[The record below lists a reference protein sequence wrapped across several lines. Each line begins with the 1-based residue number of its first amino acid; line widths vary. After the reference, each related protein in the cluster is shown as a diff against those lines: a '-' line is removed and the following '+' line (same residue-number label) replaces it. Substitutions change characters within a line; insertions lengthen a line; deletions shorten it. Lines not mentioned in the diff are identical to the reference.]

1 MKPEKDDRLFT
12 PGPTKYS
19 VEIKSDKPK
28 WTISG
33 TKRRSYTKKPKTP
46 GCGKYEYKTFIG
58 EGPKYS
64 FGPVFRSQKTDK
76 KSKKFE
82 VPGPGFYSPRELD
95 TGPKYS
101 MYARNHDS
109 TKNLLKNKIF
119 KSEVPGV
126 GKYELRKDNYFDVPC
141 YKFDKSERNNLTI
154 NETSLQY
161 PGPNKYTIDFQA
173 NCTTSP
179 SWSFGQEERFAY
191 NKKKNKNLVRIEV
204 PGPGAYKTRVFMG
217 KEGPFY
223 TFNKIKDSHIVIDY
237 DELKKLKEFPSVGKY
252 LSSIRYL
259 SDLPFYTFS
268 NIKNKLET
276 SDKGRISSPGPGNY
290 NPNKEISSTLP
301 KGPQWSWSLSRVN
314 RDEDAKVEGSKKI
327 HIKTPG
333 PGYYENKI
341 GKIPQGPQYTMSK
354 LLKKIKII
362 DFPGPDEYNIATDIK
377 TGGPEYS
384 ISKEKKCD
392 DLKQVLK
399 DNYPG
404 PGSYQIKDVELV
416 KCFTIS
422 KSEKKEKRKSSIPGP
437 GAYRIPSSFDYINNM
452 TRDRGAFDPRF
463 RYI

>member
-1 MKPEKDDRLFT
+1 M
-12 PGPTKYS
+12 
-19 VEIKSDKPK
+19 
-28 WTISG
+28 
-33 TKRRSYTKKPKTP
+33 
-46 GCGKYEYKTFIG
+46 
-58 EGPKYS
+58 
-64 FGPVFRSQKTDK
+64 
-76 KSKKFE
+76 
-82 VPGPGFYSPRELD
+82 
-95 TGPKYS
+95 
-101 MYARNHDS
+101 
-109 TKNLLKNKIF
+109 
-119 KSEVPGV
+119 
-126 GKYELRKDNYFDVPC
+126 
-141 YKFDKSERNNLTI
+141 
-154 NETSLQY
+154 
-161 PGPNKYTIDFQA
+161 
-173 NCTTSP
+173 
-179 SWSFGQEERFAY
+179 
-191 NKKKNKNLVRIEV
+191 
-204 PGPGAYKTRVFMG
+204 
-217 KEGPFY
+217 
-223 TFNKIKDSHIVIDY
+223 
-237 DELKKLKEFPSVGKY
+237 
-252 LSSIRYL
+252 SSIRYL

-362 DFPGPDEYNIATDIK
+362 DFPGPGEYNIATDIK

-422 KSEKKEKRKSSIPGP
+422 KSEKK
-437 GAYRIPSSFDYINNM
+437 
-452 TRDRGAFDPRF
+452 
-463 RYI
+463 